1 MREYLPVSATEP
13 SRRTGRAVR
22 AVLSGTLAILLGAAL
37 VAVPSPAVAAPPTC
51 GPEGEDALV
60 EMPWALRRLEPSSAW
75 PLSRGAGVT
84 VAVIDSGVSAIHP
97 LLKGQVLEGRDFNGL
112 AANQG
117 QCDLVGHGT
126 MVAGIIAGK
135 EGTGAPF
142 SGIAPAARILPI
154 RVLPDAK
161 GTNDE
166 ALPGQIA
173 AAIDYAVEQ
182 GADVINLSLV
192 TLPRPELEAAVK
204 NALAKRV
211 VLVAA
216 AGNRQEQQQEKT
228 AYPAAYEG
236 VIAVAGVDEQ
246 GGHVGTSVSG
256 TYVDVAAP
264 GLNIVGPAPGGDG
277 YRAEP
282 TGGTS
287 FAAAYVSGVAALVR
301 AAYPNLD
308 PQQVAD
314 RLERTADNP
323 PDGHNAEV
331 GYGVVNPY
339 RAVSSLLGTRT
350 DPPAGALP
358 APARSDDP
366 LSWQRSAAIWAA
378 AVGGL
383 LAALLLAARPILV
396 RGRRRGWR
404 PGRRTDSPITN

>member
-1 MREYLPVSATEP
+1 MRECLPPSATER
-13 SRRTGRAVR
+13 SRRAVR
-22 AVLSGTLAILLGAAL
+22 AVLSGTLAALLGAAL
-37 VAVPSPAVAAPPTC
+37 VVPSSPAVAAAPTC
-51 GPEGEDALV
+51 GPAGEDGLV
-60 EMPWALRRLEPSSAW
+60 QMPWALRRVDPAAAW

-97 LLKGQVLEGRDFNGL
+97 ALKGQVLEGRDFNNL
-112 AANQG
+112 PANRG
-117 QCDLVGHGT
+117 QCDLAGHGT

-135 EGTGAPF
+135 EGTGVPF
-142 SGIAPAARILPI
+142 SGVAPAARILPI

-173 AAIDYAVEQ
+173 AAIDWAVDN

-192 TLPRPELEAAVK
+192 TLPRPELAQAVER
-204 NALAKRV
+204 ALAKRV

-216 AGNRQEQQQEKT
+216 AGNRQETQEDRP
-228 AYPAAYEG
+228 AYPAAYPG
-236 VIAVAGVDEQ
+236 VIAVGGVDEQ

-256 TYVDVAAP
+256 TFVDVAAP
-264 GLNIVGPAPGGDG
+264 GLNIVGPAPGGSG

-301 AAYPNLD
+301 AAYPDLT
-308 PQQVAD
+308 PEQVGD

-323 PDGHNAEV
+323 PQGRNAEV

-339 RAVSSLLGTRT
+339 RAVSSLLGTRAN
-350 DPPAGALP
+350 PPVGRLAAPAAGA
-358 APARSDDP
+358 DP
-366 LSWQRSAAIWAA
+366 LSWQRTVAIWAA
-378 AVGGL
+378 AVGAL
-383 LAALLLAARPILV
+383 LALLLLITRPIMA

-404 PGRRTDSPITN
+404 PGRRTDEAVTG